1 MLKTIRGKLFAI
13 LSILAFFIF
22 LSFTIS
28 YSVVQEHND
37 DELVNDIVA
46 RGIYLV
52 EIINQKS
59 INPSEFV
66 DPAYEIQ
73 QFEEIILLLEKGGT
87 FTTQDGM
94 VISITNQAEIAPFVV
109 RIKDA
114 WDAYQAALAGLN
126 HTVPISEEHERAET
140 ILLADGN
147 ALVGAIYELLGF
159 LEEDITF
166 HHDRMIWLNVLFIGL
181 SVPLLLF
188 SFYLIDNRIT
198 KPLNN
203 LSQAARQYRKGDFE
217 YPFTTSGEDEIGD
230 LGRAFEGMKFEI
242 QTHQSTL
249 EKEISDRIQEIA
261 TAFEFSQDIVSQLE
275 FQQLLSSAT
284 QKVKQLLNA
293 NAVTICLV
301 NAQNDTLSQ
310 VASTNQ
316 LIGDPYPTQS
326 LDIRKPFIRTEQ
338 NNTIV
343 EHVRP
348 GGCEFLKHASAS
360 NRCFATPLRVGQ
372 ELIGE
377 MCILRDEHTALGDN
391 EKRALLLLSNSIAV
405 AIQNAQ
411 LTEHARQ
418 QALERAKLGER
429 ERLASD
435 LHDNLAQ
442 TLNHLNKQT
451 EDLVDN
457 LSMKE
462 DQQIPEE
469 IKDIR
474 KNLDIALG
482 QVRMAISADNVPVN
496 QANQNYWQD
505 LQQYVDQYS
514 VDNDIQVYLC
524 DGEPILARLGGIEQK
539 QIFYILRE
547 ALTNIKKHARA
558 TLVEISFEES
568 SSGVSFKITDNGVG
582 FDPRSK
588 HGDHHLGLQIMKA
601 RAERT
606 GGTLVIQS
614 QAGQGTTILAR
625 FPNKPGIPTGNKR

>member
-1 MLKTIRGKLFAI
+1 MLKTIRGKLFAVLI
-13 LSILAFFIF
+13 LLASFIF
-22 LSFTIS
+22 VSFSIS
-28 YSVVQEHND
+28 YYLFQEHNRD
-37 DELVNDIVA
+37 QLVMDYIDHGVHLINK
-46 RGIYLV
+46 
-52 EIINQKS
+52 INQQS
-59 INPSEFV
+59 INQPISAVPSNAIDEFEGLV
-66 DPAYEIQ
+66 Q
-73 QFEEIILLLEKGGT
+73 LLEKGGNIST
-87 FTTQDGM
+87 HEGSVVSFSQIGETGPLVTQIRDDWDNYL
-94 VISITNQAEIAPFVV
+94 IAINQLDRTESIREDNEQAES
-109 RIKDA
+109 
-114 WDAYQAALAGLN
+114 N
-126 HTVPISEEHERAET
+126 
-140 ILLADGN
+140 LLLKGN
-147 ALVGAIYELLGF
+147 VLVAAIYELVAF
-159 LEEDITF
+159 LDEHSTF
-166 HHDRMIWLNVLFIGL
+166 HHNRLIWLNVLFIGL

-188 SFYLIDNRIT
+188 SFYLINNRIT

-203 LSQAARQYRKGDFE
+203 LAQAARQYREGDFE
-217 YPFTTSGEDEIGD
+217 YPIMTSGDDEIGD
-230 LGRAFEGMKFEI
+230 LGRAFEEMKFEI
-242 QTHQSTL
+242 QAHQSTL
-249 EKEISDRIQEIA
+249 EKEIADRIQEIS

-275 FQQLLSSAT
+275 FQQLLNSAT
-284 QKVKQLLNA
+284 EKVKQLLNA
-293 NAVTICLV
+293 NAVTICLL
-301 NAQNDTLSQ
+301 NSQNDTLSQ
-310 VASTNQ
+310 VASTIQ
-316 LIGDPYPTQS
+316 LIGDRYTTQS
-326 LDIRKPFIRTEQ
+326 IDIRKPFIRIEQ

-343 EHVRP
+343 EQVRP

-405 AIQNAQ
+405 AIKNAQ
-411 LTEHARQ
+411 LTEQARQ
-418 QALERAKLGER
+418 QTLEKAKLGER

-442 TLNHLNKQT
+442 TLSYLNKQT

-482 QVRMAISADNVPVN
+482 QVRMAISSDSVPGN
-496 QANQNYWQD
+496 QANQNYWQNF
-505 LQQYVDQYS
+505 QQYVDQYT
-514 VDNDIQVYLC
+514 VDNNIQVYLC
-524 DGEPILARLGGIEQK
+524 DGEPILARLGGIDQK

-558 TLVEISFEES
+558 SLVEISFEES
-568 SSGVSFKITDNGVG
+568 SSGVSFKIMDNGVG

-601 RAERT
+601 RAERI

-614 QAGQGTTILAR
+614 QAGQGTTLLAH
-625 FPNKPGIPTGNKR
+625 FSGKPDLEAGNKI